1 MKNPLIEHENLDLD
15 RLIQDIGQEGR
26 KEKNAKNP
34 LNDLFYWWTRKPLI
48 LSRSSIILSVL
59 DNQKDA
65 NQFLKLNLEKRSHTY
80 STDII
85 KLKKIN
91 PKLDTIKILDPFAG
105 GGNLIF
111 EPSAMKL
118 NTHASDYNPLSYL
131 ILKCILEYPQK
142 YTTLVNDVKKYGTKL
157 IKTSKSEL
165 SKYFEDDIL
174 AFVWLWC
181 IKCNHCGQKIPLTNN
196 MWISRKQ
203 KLGFRINLDNNL
215 DSEFEII
222 KNISENDAAK
232 YTQKGGKAICIK
244 CNNSIDY
251 QTITNDIKNNNQRKL
266 VFLKTKSGF
275 RLSNKKDLELFHN
288 AKSNLKENWQE
299 LLDFGYVPQEEINPD
314 PRSGLKN
321 YGITLWHQYFS
332 SRQLL
337 VFSTLIKNIK
347 KISQQ
352 IPDKE
357 YQKVIATY
365 LSFILGKH
373 LDANS
378 LGVHWHTGSENPEYT
393 LSFRRTNF
401 VFNHAEP
408 NPFVKIR
415 GNLYSILDDVVNSIK
430 FCQESGAK
438 SHVYLQSA
446 FDLSKFS
453 DFDIILADPPNPN
466 DIQFAEQSEFFYV
479 WISKILCEYYPELPE
494 KVSLDEDISDSP
506 GRFGDR
512 KTSLSFYK
520 KGLKKTMFE
529 INNSLK
535 DDGIVLFYFSP
546 THQKSWDLLVD
557 VLRDSKFTVTNLH
570 SIHFENITNV
580 MPHLGVDD
588 LSTILISCRKQ
599 ISNESVFYE
608 DLINEIEN
616 QIKNRLEKFNLNE
629 LIKIPITD
637 LFFISFNKILQTIT
651 KYADIKSFEKEN
663 EIDLNL
669 LIEQVQKIIILY
681 LFNRISDKSM
691 AVLGNQIPTYIFL
704 KAFYKKFSS
713 DELEKIIKGFGIKK
727 RSLEIDNVIVKD
739 NDIYRISR
747 LDEFKID
754 VKPSEISSENLYEQ
768 VCFCYQN
775 IDKIKLKDLNLDRL
789 DNFKKDE
796 LLEIIKSLI
805 RLKSILG
812 EFDEEMQKLNGLL
825 ETI

>member
-1 MKNPLIEHENLDLD
+1 VKKPLIEHENLDLD
-15 RLIQDIGQEGR
+15 RLIREIGREGR

-48 LSRSSIILSVL
+48 LSRSSIMLSL
-59 DNQKDA
+59 LEDQKDVS
-65 NQFLKLNLEKRSHTY
+65 QFLKLNLEKRSHTY
-80 STDII
+80 AVDIS
-85 KLKKIN
+85 KVKKIN

-105 GGNLIF
+105 AGNLIF
-111 EPSAMKL
+111 EPSRMKL
-118 NTHASDYNPLSYL
+118 NTHASDYNPLAYL
-131 ILKCILEYPQK
+131 ILKGILEYPQK
-142 YTTLVNDVKKYGTKL
+142 YSTLVNDVKKYGTELIEISKL
-157 IKTSKSEL
+157 EL
-165 SKYFEDDIL
+165 SNYFDDENL
-174 AFVWLWC
+174 AFIWLWC
-181 IKCNHCGQKIPLTNN
+181 IQCNHCGQKIPLTNS

-203 KLGFRINLDNNL
+203 KLGFKINLDDKL
-215 DSEFEII
+215 DSKFEII
-222 KNISENDAAK
+222 ENISEHDASK

-251 QTITNDIKNNNQRKL
+251 KTITNDIKNNDQRKL

-275 RLSNKKDLELFHN
+275 RLSNKKDLELFDN
-288 AKSNLKENWQE
+288 AKSNLEENWQE
-299 LLDFGYVPQEEINPD
+299 LLNLGYIPQEEIKPD

-357 YQKVIATY
+357 YQKVITTY

-408 NPFVKIR
+408 NPFAKVR

-438 SHVYLQSA
+438 SQVYLQSA

-453 DFDIILADPPNPN
+453 DFDIIFADPPNPN

-479 WISKILCEYYPELPE
+479 WISKILCEYYPELPK

-520 KGLKKTMFE
+520 KGLKKTMVE

-546 THQKSWDLLVD
+546 THKKSWNLLVD
-557 VLRDSKFTVTNLH
+557 VLRDSKFKVTNLH

-588 LSTILISCRKQ
+588 LGTILISCRKQ
-599 ISNESVFYE
+599 ISDESAYYE

-616 QIKNRLEKFNLNE
+616 QTKNRLEKFNLNE
-629 LIKIPITD
+629 LTKIPIGD

-651 KYADIKSFEKEN
+651 KYSDIKSFEKEK

-669 LIEQVQKIIILY
+669 LIEQVQKITILY
-681 LFNRISDKSM
+681 LFHRISDKSIG
-691 AVLGNQIPTYIFL
+691 VLGNQISTYIFL
-704 KAFYKKFSS
+704 KVFYKKFSS
-713 DELEKIIKGFGIKK
+713 DELEKITKGFGIKK
-727 RSLEIDNVIVKD
+727 SSLEINNMIVKD
-739 NDIYRISR
+739 NDVYRISR
-747 LDEFKID
+747 LDEFKIEE
-754 VKPSEISSENLYEQ
+754 KPSEISYENLYEQ
-768 VCFCYQN
+768 ICFCYQN
-775 IDKIKLKDLNLDRL
+775 INKIKSKNLSLDRL
-789 DNFKKDE
+789 DNFKKVE
-796 LLEIIKSLI
+796 LLEITKILI
-805 RLKSILG
+805 QLKSVLG

-825 ETI
+825 EFI